1 MVLSDVCDTCL
12 PIIVDSTL
20 SPGDGGAEDLS
31 CIVVILPVTD
41 PHVKV
46 HC

>member
-20 SPGDGGAEDLS
+20 PPGDGGAEARS

-41 PHVKV
+41 PHVKA